1 MIQLIKFTKKEFMEI
16 CRTGK
21 FYILLALFFLFGVMN
36 PAIAKL
42 TPWMMEQ
49 LSDSLEQSGIA
60 VVNTEVNALTSWT
73 QFYKNVPMALIIFL
87 LMFSGVVAT
96 ELQRG
101 TLINMLTKGL
111 SRKNVIFAK
120 TIMLIAVWTICY
132 FMCFGVTYAYNAYFW
147 DNSIADHLF
156 FSVFLIYLF
165 GCWLI
170 SLVIMLSG
178 FVSSGSGVAVGTG
191 GVFFAIYLVSMVPK
205 LSRYLPVKLM
215 EAQNLLQGQAE
226 VSDFVPGIVITL
238 VLIVVQSI
246 IGVMAFNKKNI

>member
-36 PAIAKL
+36 PAVAKL

-73 QFYKNVPMALIIFL
+73 QFYKNVPMALIVFL

-120 TIMLIAVWTICY
+120 TIMLIAVWSICY

-147 DNSIADHLF
+147 DNSIVDHLF
-156 FSVFLIYLF
+156 FSVFLI
-165 GCWLI
+165 
-170 SLVIMLSG
+170 
-178 FVSSGSGVAVGTG
+178 
-191 GVFFAIYLVSMVPK
+191 
-205 LSRYLPVKLM
+205 
-215 EAQNLLQGQAE
+215 
-226 VSDFVPGIVITL
+226 
-238 VLIVVQSI
+238 
-246 IGVMAFNKKNI
+246 